1 MQHVYGAKV
10 LLFFEMC
17 KKKVKLICVY
27 KKIVVPLRRKGLTI
41 PKTAMQ
47 TDDKHQPNEA
57 PITRD
62 MKRFSILLLAALASC
77 TMSLNAVT
85 HCYSS
90 SWGFA
95 GTEVT
100 GGGDAAPILVSD
112 YNALKNALTNNTG
125 RPKVVI
131 ITQDIEFHKKIVSGI
146 SNLTLLALPGV
157 RLITNE
163 TEPANS
169 GLLHFQGGRNI
180 ILRNL
185 TFEGAGIYN
194 RDGKD
199 CLEANGVYHMWVDH
213 CDFSDGMDGNFDIDA
228 GADSITV
235 TWCRFRYFGDPTLSD
250 EHRYSNLIGSLGLP
264 ADSIYNIT
272 YAFCWWDEG
281 CRQRMPKAC
290 FCVTHILNCYWN
302 SSTSRDYIGSDNASC
317 YVEGGMFEGR
327 ANDRNLVWMAY
338 SEGANYCTFVNCA
351 GNIPADEGVV
361 APPDYEY
368 DHLSPAE
375 SKALVTDP
383 SCGAGAT
390 LMVTTSGTVFSTC
403 DPLSGTGQYPSA
415 ENAIFYWQ
423 MAGTSIP
430 DIGTTLPAQG
440 GEVYVGSTDASKAY
454 NVESAAYASGV
465 PDMMQARNGK
475 GLKATN
481 SFHYLVIKPDTGSFH
496 IGDTLF
502 ICGYNP
508 WKVSTSLNTQ
518 DLIDS
523 VQTGTSKTDYNIGY
537 LLLPFDADS
546 LVLTRGTNTSSGIA
560 AIAVCRWAPTP
571 YEEPLDTILH
581 SVMWS
586 MSDADFISLDT
597 IKALT
602 SVRQLH
608 LVATPKATMIVDASK
623 KNTDGYSFTHRL
635 KTGGQGAEN
644 SRHLRMDVKG
654 DCVIDF
660 YVASASG
667 TDQRTLT
674 IATGTFDNIAGN
686 VPAVA
691 GNPAKQTYRY
701 FGNAGRLYL
710 YGTEGGINIY
720 AIKLTYPGEEEG
732 IDLVSGTNSVIPCK
746 FLRNGQLYILRGEK
760 VYTLDGQ
767 LVK

>member
-1 MQHVYGAKV
+1 M
-10 LLFFEMC
+10 
-17 KKKVKLICVY
+17 
-27 KKIVVPLRRKGLTI
+27 RRKGLTI

-62 MKRFSILLLAALASC
+62 MKRFFILLLAALASC

-157 RLITNE
+157 KFITND

-185 TFEGAGIYN
+185 TFEGAGVF
-194 RDGKD
+194 DDGGKD
-199 CLEANGVYHMWVDH
+199 CLEIDSVYHMWVDH
-213 CDFSDGMDGNFDIDA
+213 CDFSDGMDENVSVHQH
-228 GADSITV
+228 ADSITF
-235 TWCRFRYFGDPTLSD
+235 TWCRFHYSQSEGDD
-250 EHRYSNLIGSLGLP
+250 INHHRAILIGSNETDFPTDGTHNVTF
-264 ADSIYNIT
+264 AY
-272 YAFCWWDEG
+272 CWWDEG
-281 CRQRMPKAC
+281 CAQRMAR
-290 FCVTHILNCYWN
+290 TRNGLIHYLNCYWN
-302 SSTSRDYIGSDNASC
+302 SSVSSYYIGQDNASC
-317 YVEGGMFEGR
+317 YVEGCSFEGK
-327 ANDRNLVWMAY
+327 ANTINKVVWY
-338 SEGANYCTFVNCA
+338 PDWETVNFSTFVNCE

-368 DHLSPAE
+368 DHLSPTE

-440 GEVYVGSTDASKAY
+440 GEVYVGSTDAGKAY
-454 NVESAAYASGV
+454 NVESAAYASRV
-465 PDMMQARNGK
+465 PAMMQARNGK

-523 VQTGTSKTDYNIGY
+523 VQTGTSKTDYNVGY

-667 TDQRTLT
+667 TDQRTLI
-674 IATGTFDNIAGN
+674 IATGTFDNIAGT

-691 GNPAKQTYRY
+691 GNPAQQTYQY

-710 YGTEGGINIY
+710 YGAEGGINIY
-720 AIKLTYPGEEEG
+720 AIKLTYPGEKEG

-746 FLRNGQLYILRGEK
+746 ILRNGQLYILRGEK